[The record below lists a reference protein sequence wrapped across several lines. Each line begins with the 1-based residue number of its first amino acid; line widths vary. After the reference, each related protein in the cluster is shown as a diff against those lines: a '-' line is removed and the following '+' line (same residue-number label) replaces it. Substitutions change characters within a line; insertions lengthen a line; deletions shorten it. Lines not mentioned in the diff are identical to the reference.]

1 MVAEVLATTRIGYP
15 VLMIGL
21 HDEFDQNGKPE
32 DLMKLYY
39 LDTSSIA

>member
-1 MVAEVLATTRIGYP
+1 MVAEVLTTTKVGYP

-21 HDEFDQNGKPE
+21 HDEFDQKWQTE
-32 DLMKLYY
+32 DLMKRYY